1 MVAKAKATE
10 EDWAHMLETF
20 GKLDSS
26 TRALIGLASDIELA
40 RTVLAES
47 DSRSYQLIWR
57 TSKSRFYI
65 TIKTAPIPTNLQ
77 APRDQ
82 SKRPRQSASDDEAWL
97 RRS

>member
-26 TRALIGLASDIELA
+26 ARALIGLASDIEPA
-40 RTVLAES
+40 RAVLAES

-65 TIKTAPIPTNLQ
+65 AIKTAPCPPIASPARPIQ
-77 APRDQ
+77 KAAPICIGR
-82 SKRPRQSASDDEAWL
+82 
-97 RRS
+97 